1 MSLPRLL
8 PVALVCL
15 IQVPFSLTANA
26 ADIRVPA
33 DQPTIQSAINL
44 ATNGDEIRVA
54 PGTYIENLNFLG
66 KAIRVTS
73 EQGPQVTTIDGNQ
86 SGSVVVFVSG
96 EGPQSMLSGFTIKN
110 GNAAFGGAYRGGG
123 IRIQNSSPT
132 IAG

>member
-1 MSLPRLL
+1 MSYPRSLS
-8 PVALVCL
+8 VALVCL
-15 IQVPFSLTANA
+15 IPVLLTLTANA

-33 DQPTIQSAINL
+33 DQPTIQSAISM

-86 SGSVVVFVSG
+86 SGSVVVFTSG
-96 EGPQSMLSGFTIKN
+96 EGPLAVLSGFTVRN
-110 GNAAFGGAYRGGG
+110 GKAAGPSR
-123 IRIQNSSPT
+123 
-132 IAG
+132 